1 MLLCFSAD
9 CLLDGQQ
16 STEKRNPYQCSIY
29 IVYLLMMLYKYVR
42 NMQRL
47 IDEINWGQIVHRV
60 GFVKRKQTDS
70 DTRKSVYMNLQICS
84 ENLQSCTSKEN
95 DDTHTH
101 IMGDM
106 KQHAVY
112 KIVEK
117 RTRGWKWE
125 IIWKRYVLMTLR
137 MKLRTTECDTSV
149 AWLLLFQLRIN

>member
-29 IVYLLMMLYKYVR
+29 IVYLLMMWYKYVR

-101 IMGDM
+101 N
-106 KQHAVY
+106 
-112 KIVEK
+112 
-117 RTRGWKWE
+117 GWHETTCSIENCRK
-125 IIWKRYVLMTLR
+125 KNKR
-137 MKLRTTECDTSV
+137 MKLRNYMKEICTNDITYEIKNYRMWHKCRLITSV
-149 AWLLLFQLRIN
+149 ST